1 MQLLTLSGPSELS
14 ISDPDAVQAIY
25 STQSPTYKGPWYTLL
40 EPRTPLFMARDK
52 TEHARRRKIWDQ
64 GFTTKGTG
72 CVSERPDARH

>member
-1 MQLLTLSGPSELS
+1 MLLLTLSGPSELS

-72 CVSERPDARH
+72 YVSEGQGAGH